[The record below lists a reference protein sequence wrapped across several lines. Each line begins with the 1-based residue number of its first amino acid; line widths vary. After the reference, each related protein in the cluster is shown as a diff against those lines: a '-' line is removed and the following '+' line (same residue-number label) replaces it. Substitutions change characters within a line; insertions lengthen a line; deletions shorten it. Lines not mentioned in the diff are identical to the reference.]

1 MGWVTTPAVTRRVG
15 RYPPTDGGPSGV
27 TTHHGCGRGGDDP
40 RARESLV
47 GWVTTQEGVDPFG
60 VVTHRLGTRLLEH
73 SRKCDVFF
81 FFRSIHQMIRYG
93 RRCAMKS
100 ALPIIIDYLSNFHDE
115 KKK

>member
-27 TTHHGCGRGGDDP
+27 TTHHGCGLGGDDP

-81 FFRSIHQMIRYG
+81 FFDRSI
-93 RRCAMKS
+93 K
-100 ALPIIIDYLSNFHDE
+100 
-115 KKK
+115 